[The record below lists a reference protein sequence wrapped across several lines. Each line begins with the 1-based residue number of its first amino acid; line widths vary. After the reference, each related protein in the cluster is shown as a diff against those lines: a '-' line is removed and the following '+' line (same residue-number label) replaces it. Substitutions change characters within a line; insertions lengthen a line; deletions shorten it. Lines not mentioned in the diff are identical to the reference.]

1 MSQALRASTIVP
13 PALRPGDTVA
23 VCAPAG
29 PVPEA
34 RLAKGVAILRARY
47 RVSVGPGVLAATGYL
62 AGDDQRRIDELNGL
76 LRDPDVRAIACARG
90 GYGIMRILPH
100 LDAGALRA
108 DPKPIVGFS
117 DVTALLMWAWSQAGV
132 RGVHGPVVAQLGEL
146 GVDDHARL
154 FEVLEHPDA
163 PIELETSVIGVA
175 GSVRGPLLGG
185 NLSLLSHLVGTPY
198 LPDLSGAVLLVEDI
212 GERPY
217 AIDRYLTHL
226 GLAGILAGLAGMLV
240 GDLVR
245 CDESRAGF
253 GPDALAVIDE
263 RLSQYQLAGRAGA
276 PIGHGTR
283 NRAFTLG
290 TMVEL

>member
-1 MSQALRASTIVP
+1 M
-13 PALRPGDTVA
+13 
-23 VCAPAG
+23 
-29 PVPEA
+29 
-34 RLAKGVAILRARY
+34 
-47 RVSVGPGVLAATGYL
+47 LAATGYL

-76 LRDPDVRAIACARG
+76 LRDPDVRAILCARG
-90 GYGIMRILPH
+90 GYGVMRILPH
-100 LDAGALRA
+100 LDASALRA

-117 DVTALLMWAWSQAGV
+117 DITALLMWSSSQAGV

-146 GVDDHARL
+146 LSEDHARL
-154 FEVLEHPDA
+154 FDVLEHPEA
-163 PIELETSVIGVA
+163 PLELATTSIGAA
-175 GSVRGPLLGG
+175 GPVRGPLLGG

-198 LPDLSGAVLLVEDI
+198 LPDLSGAVLLIEDI

-226 GLAGILAGLAGMLV
+226 GLAGVLSGLGGVLV

-245 CDESRAGF
+245 CDESRGGF

-263 RLSQYQLAGRAGA
+263 RLSQYQLSGRAGA
-276 PIGHGTR
+276 PIGHGSR

>member
-1 MSQALRASTIVP
+1 
-13 PALRPGDTVA
+13 
-23 VCAPAG
+23 
-29 PVPEA
+29 
-34 RLAKGVAILRARY
+34 LRARY
-47 RVSVGPGVLAATGYL
+47 RVGVGQGVLASTGYL

-108 DPKPIVGFS
+108 DPKPIIGFS

-132 RGVHGPVVAQLGEL
+132 RGVHGPVVAHLGEL
-146 GVDDHARL
+146 GSDDHARL

-163 PIELETSVIGVA
+163 PLQLEATSIGAA
-175 GSVRGPLLGG
+175 GPVCGPLIGG

-198 LPDLSGAVLLVEDI
+198 LPDLRGAVLLVEDI

-226 GLAGILAGLAGMLV
+226 GLAGVLSGLAGVLV
-240 GDLVR
+240 GELVR
-245 CDESRAGF
+245 CDESH
-253 GPDALAVIDE
+253 GPSALDVIGE
-263 RLSQYQLAGRAGA
+263 RLSNYQLSGRAGA
-276 PIGHGTR
+276 PVGHGTR

-290 TMVEL
+290 TMVDLA